1 MVSNN
6 LLDNV
11 EELNMNVDI
20 IENDYDENEL
30 TQSRCSVDEG
40 WNESN
45 CKMGPGVKSKE
56 IVMLNVRMKCRY
68 KDPVVAFK

>member
-1 MVSNN
+1 
-6 LLDNV
+6 
-11 EELNMNVDI
+11 MNIDL
-20 IENDYDENEL
+20 IENDCDENKL

-45 CKMGPGVKSKE
+45 CKMGLGVKSKE